1 VATRTVVETRS
12 EFRYRVVALRA
23 KGPGAPR
30 RIFVAEFR
38 MNFDGKWYGYADHGR
53 NSSRVPLRGSRAAR
67 GGGFGLAGERYF
79 WGVPEI
85 FSSFQIFKPY
95 KSSDA
100 VAEVNLYGLAEL
112 GVRRRVVETRSEFRY
127 GVVALRAEGDFGLAG
142 ERFFGVFPGFFRVSR
157 FSNHTSLL
165 TRSRR

>member
-1 VATRTVVETRS
+1 MATRTVVETRS

-23 KGPGAPR
+23 KGPGAAR
-30 RIFVAEFR
+30 GIFVAEFR
-38 MNFDGKWYGYADHGR
+38 MNFDGRWCGYTGRGR

-100 VAEVNLYGLAEL
+100 VAEVNLYGL
-112 GVRRRVVETRSEFRY
+112 VE
-127 GVVALRAEGDFGLAG
+127 GG
-142 ERFFGVFPGFFRVSR
+142 RFF
-157 FSNHTSLL
+157 
-165 TRSRR
+165 